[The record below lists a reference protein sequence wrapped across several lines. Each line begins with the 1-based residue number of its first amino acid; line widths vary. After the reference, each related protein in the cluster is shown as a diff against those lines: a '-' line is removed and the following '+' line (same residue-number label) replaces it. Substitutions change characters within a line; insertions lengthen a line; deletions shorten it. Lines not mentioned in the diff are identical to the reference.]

1 MKSQT
6 QPLLMNRRQFLVS
19 SSTLLIGACAH
30 PVTSLTPVIRT
41 ESGPVQGEVVDGV
54 YRFLGIPY
62 AEPPFGEKRWR
73 SPVPRRK
80 WQSVFPAI
88 QYGSICPQTGGIQ
101 IGLPDE
107 GEDCLNLNIWSPDP
121 GAVNLPVMVWA
132 HGGGQ
137 ISGSGANELYD
148 GTRFAQEGVVLVTC
162 NRRLGAEGYLYLE
175 ELFGDD
181 IGPGNLGIQ
190 DLILVLLWVQEN
202 ITRFGGN
209 PSNVTLFGESG
220 GGAATQAVIATPGS
234 KGLVH
239 RVIPQSGGHSA
250 QRTEKATEVARRII
264 NQLNI
269 RPGDIDALRRVQWQ
283 TFVDVYETLDE
294 EHLGSPQ
301 IYLPVI
307 NRHMPVHPVDAA
319 HHGIGLEIDYLIG
332 TCRDEANFFSA
343 IMPSMVD
350 SIFHR
355 RALQIIESIGLSWEE
370 ILVSYARTLPHLDH
384 NDIFNRVVGDM
395 WFRIPA
401 MRIVEGRLQ
410 HPGSKTF
417 VYQFDWESPLI
428 GAAHALDIMVFGNGL
443 PFGFLSA
450 FADYQKTADFMR
462 KAWVAFAA
470 TGNPSIPGFSWPS
483 YLQDQAVVR
492 IDEPI
497 SIHRGQPPE
506 LEPLA
511 EVITRKW
518 IDLNL

>member
-1 MKSQT
+1 
-6 QPLLMNRRQFLVS
+6 MNRRQFLVS
-19 SSTLLIGACAH
+19 SSTLLIGACGH
-30 PVTSLTPVIRT
+30 PVTSLTVIRT

-54 YRFLGIPY
+54 YRFSNTLCRT
-62 AEPPFGEKRWR
+62 AFGEKRWR
-73 SPVPRRK
+73 SLC
-80 WQSVFPAI
+80 ATN
-88 QYGSICPQTGGIQ
+88 GSLYFLRSISRLSTGGIQ

-220 GGAATQAVIATPGS
+220 GAAATQAVIATPGS

-384 NDIFNRVVGDM
+384 DDIFNRVVGDM

-401 MRIVEGRLQ
+401 MKSEGRLQ
-410 HPGSKTF
+410 HPGQRHLFINS
-417 VYQFDWESPLI
+417 
-428 GAAHALDIMVFGNGL
+428 
-443 PFGFLSA
+443 
-450 FADYQKTADFMR
+450 
-462 KAWVAFAA
+462 
-470 TGNPSIPGFSWPS
+470 TGNRLLLVLLMHWILWFLVMGC
-483 YLQDQAVVR
+483 
-492 IDEPI
+492 
-497 SIHRGQPPE
+497 
-506 LEPLA
+506 PL
-511 EVITRKW
+511 VFYQRSRITRRLLILCARHGLLLQRRETPRFQVLAGRRTCRIKRW
-518 IDLNL
+518 